1 MSPETA
7 FQTAVLDHLKGDADV
22 QAALGDPARVFTV
35 APNGARFPYLSVGRG
50 ESEPADADQT
60 DLIDCRLT
68 LHIWGRRDDLDSLK
82 DAAGAVRAA
91 LHQADL
97 TLPSPHAC
105 ILCRVVY
112 ADLFTG
118 ADGRTLH
125 GVVRVR
131 GLVQA
136 WDSLD
141 KTKAGRFVDR
151 NVTCANVSR

>member
-7 FQTAVLDHLKGDADV
+7 FQTAVIDRLKGETGVA
-22 QAALGDPARVFTV
+22 AALGDSARVYSS

-50 ESEPADADQT
+50 ETEPADADQT
-60 DLIDCRLT
+60 DLIDHRLT
-68 LHIWGRRDDLDSLK
+68 LHIWGRRDDLDALK

-97 TLPSPHAC
+97 TLSAPYAC

-112 ADLFTG
+112 TDLFTG

-131 GLVQA
+131 GLVE
-136 WDSLD
+136 
-141 KTKAGRFVDR
+141 G
-151 NVTCANVSR
+151 

>member
-7 FQTAVLDHLKGDADV
+7 FQNAVLDHLKGDLGV
-22 QAALGDPARVFTV
+22 QAALGDPARVLAV
-35 APNGARFPYLSVGRG
+35 APNGVRFPYLSVGRA
-50 ESEPADADQT
+50 ESEPAAASGA
-60 DLIDCRLT
+60 DLIDHRLT
-68 LHIWGRRDDLDSLK
+68 LHVWGRRDDLSALK

-97 TLPSPHAC
+97 TLLNPHAC
-105 ILCRVVY
+105 ILCQVVY

-131 GLVQA
+131 GLIETQE
-136 WDSLD
+136 
-141 KTKAGRFVDR
+141 T
-151 NVTCANVSR
+151 